1 MRSRGLAF
9 AVLALC
15 GFCRFGDAAQ
25 AQRGATGAAQTARQA
40 LLEMFFSKSA
50 GTFVKHLPHATRT
63 ALEQSGAL
71 NMLDQYAALG
81 GQMESQQKNLQ
92 TFETGSVFLSA
103 QNPMTSDKFEVI
115 VENDA
120 LRGDSDDIEL
130 SFHTYKNGEAQ
141 KTPYMP
147 QMTFSMM
154 QESGLWKLN
163 EISITIHLPL
173 ADPDF
178 LKGIT
183 TALKARAAA
192 STMGA
197 RPATQSATSSGGSEA
212 SVVAALH
219 TIVTAENTYA
229 ATYRNIGY
237 TCALMELDGFGG
249 GERNEHQAMLINA
262 GLAGGKRYGY
272 VFTVSQCAG
281 ASGFQLTA
289 APNSNNFGQ
298 RAYCTDQTS
307 MVRYSADG
315 NAASCMKNGIPLP

>member
-9 AVLALC
+9 AVLALF
-15 GFCRFGDAAQ
+15 GFCGLGDAAQ
-25 AQRGATGAAQTARQA
+25 AQNGATGAAQTARQA

-50 GTFVKHLPHATRT
+50 GTFVKHLPHATRA

-71 NMLDQYAALG
+71 TMLDQYAALG

-92 TFETGSVFLSA
+92 TFETGSIFLSA
-103 QNPMTSDKFEVI
+103 TNPKTGDKFEVV

-120 LRGDSDDIEL
+120 LRGDNDDIEL
-130 SFHTYKNGEAQ
+130 SFHAYKNGEAQ

-192 STMGA
+192 STMGTG
-197 RPATQSATSSGGSEA
+197 PATQSNSSSGSETL
-212 SVVAALH
+212 VVAALR
-219 TIVTAENTYA
+219 TIVTAETTYA
-229 ATYRNIGY
+229 ATYRNVGY

-281 ASGFQLTA
+281 ASSFQLTA
-289 APNSNNFGQ
+289 TPNSNNFGQ
-298 RAYCTDQTS
+298 RAYCTDQTG

-315 NAASCMKNGIPLP
+315 NAASCMKNGTPLQ

>member
-1 MRSRGLAF
+1 MRSRGLVF
-9 AVLALC
+9 AALALFGSC
-15 GFCRFGDAAQ
+15 GLGDAAQ
-25 AQRGATGAAQTARQA
+25 AQSGGTGAAQTARQA

-50 GTFVKHLPHATRT
+50 GTFVKHLPHATR
-63 ALEQSGAL
+63 AAMEQAGAL
-71 NMLDQYAALG
+71 TMLDQYAALG

-103 QNPMTSDKFEVI
+103 QNPTSSDKFEVL

-120 LRGDSDDIEL
+120 LRGDTDDIEL

-197 RPATQSATSSGGSEA
+197 GPAMQSSNKSGNEA
-212 SVVAALH
+212 LVVSALH

-229 ATYRNIGY
+229 TTYRNVGY

-281 ASGFQLTA
+281 ASSFQLTA

-298 RAYCTDQTS
+298 RAYCTDQTGV
-307 MVRYSADG
+307 VRYSADG
-315 NAASCMKNGIPLP
+315 NAASCVKNGTPLQ